1 MFVWRDKLLIL
12 RAIAMLLHDWWHS
25 LAVTSYGSAAGSD
38 RLQLRALGYGVG
50 GSLHASSSSGV
61 INIDQV
67 SGGDI
72 EARSGLGDIDIVLPV
87 PGFSGLYDLRA
98 PFGWKTVTVE
108 RLATRLGVPT
118 D

>member
-1 MFVWRDKLLIL
+1 M
-12 RAIAMLLHDWWHS
+12 S
-25 LAVTSYGSAAGSD
+25 LGSAAGSD
-38 RLQLRALGYGVG
+38 HLQLRALGYAVH